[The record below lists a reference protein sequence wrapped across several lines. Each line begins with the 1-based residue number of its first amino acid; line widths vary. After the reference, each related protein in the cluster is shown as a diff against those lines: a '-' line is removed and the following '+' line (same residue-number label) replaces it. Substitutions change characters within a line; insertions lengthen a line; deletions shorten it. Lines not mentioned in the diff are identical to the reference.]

1 MVQTRAKEA
10 GDPNAVETRLRA
22 PLRKAHQVSETDIK
36 KAITDALEAA
46 GYIVTRTAAGGYR
59 GRTKGCKTG
68 TPDLHVIGSGGRSCW
83 LEVKATKKDK
93 ATKEQEK
100 FMEDARRKGA
110 YAAVVRTPGE
120 ALDAMR
126 EADVCFECKPGWVYD
141 GADRV

>member
-1 MVQTRAKEA
+1 MSSCRAT
-10 GDPNAVETRLRA
+10 NA
-22 PLRKAHQVSETDIK
+22 KAHQVSETDIK

-68 TPDLHVIGSGGRSCW
+68 TPDLHVIGSWGRSCW

-100 FMEDARRKGA
+100 FMEEARRKGA
-110 YAAVVRTPGE
+110 YAAVVRSADD
-120 ALDAMR
+120 ALGTMHKAGV
-126 EADVCFECKPGWVYD
+126 AFECKPGWVYD
-141 GADRV
+141 GADWE

>member
-1 MVQTRAKEA
+1 M
-10 GDPNAVETRLRA
+10 
-22 PLRKAHQVSETDIK
+22 SETDIK

-83 LEVKATKKDK
+83 LEVKATPKDK

-100 FMEDARRKGA
+100 FMVGARLKGA
-110 YAAVVRTPGE
+110 YAAVVRAPGE
-120 ALDAMR
+120 ALSAMR
-126 EADVCFECKPGWVYD
+126 EADVSFECKPGWIYD
-141 GADRV
+141 GADRE